1 MMVATLTYRPVHGS
15 APPYSASSFTCVA
28 DMPHRRR
35 LRSAS
40 AEQLDVPTCRRSTIG
55 GRAFPV
61 LVHATTATGP
71 NVSCFQ
77 LLPGTTFSRRSS
89 QLWRCG
95 WPCFKRRAPRDAFVQ
110 RALTSS
116 GAHWRR
122 HDNRQLG
129 AEPFRATRGRPGF
142 ALFVDRSGG
151 RVVLEGSVVK
161 CSQSVES
168 ALSLSASCDLIARYT
183 RTRPSS
189 CLFLSPYIYTVS
201 QKSEP
206 PKHFATAAANLHRFK

>member
-1 MMVATLTYRPVHGS
+1 MVYTDSAGLLRPFIWSSFSGLSIPATHCPQNALVVPMMVATLTYRPVHGS
-15 APPYSASSFTCVA
+15 ATPYLASSFTCVA

-40 AEQLDVPTCRRSTIG
+40 TEQLDVPTCRRSTIG

-89 QLWRCG
+89 QLLRCG
-95 WPCFKRRAPRDAFVQ
+95 WPYSKRAPRDAFVQ

-142 ALFVDRSGG
+142 AFFVDRSGG
-151 RVVLEGSVVK
+151 RVVLEGCVVK
-161 CSQSVES
+161 CSQSVEC
-168 ALSLSASCDLIARYT
+168 ALSLC
-183 RTRPSS
+183 
-189 CLFLSPYIYTVS
+189 
-201 QKSEP
+201 
-206 PKHFATAAANLHRFK
+206 